1 MTDPIL
7 PYDPQ
12 LPADYAKK
20 NYVPPAPVP
29 VTPPPVIIV
38 PPLPPVIPTPTDPIN
53 QGGIWIG
60 TIYPDPA
67 GEGWL
72 FFNTSDNTLHIYTD
86 GAWELIPTG
95 SGTGGI
101 AEAPTDGKTYA
112 RQSSAWTSTYDGG
125 AY

>member
-1 MTDPIL
+1 MAIL
-7 PYDPQ
+7 PYMDQ
-12 LPADYAKK
+12 LPADYAKN
-20 NYVPPAPVP
+20 NYVPPTP
-29 VTPPPVIIV
+29 VTPAPIPPVTI
-38 PPLPPVIPTPTDPIN
+38 PSLPPITPTVTDPIN

-60 TIYPDPA
+60 TIFPDPA

-95 SGTGGI
+95 AGPGGGI

-112 RQSSAWTSTYDGG
+112 RQSSAWTNIYDGG